1 MERSVIRDPSLYS
14 RTTCRFAALH
24 PGTML
29 LRKNR
34 RPLEEKVMM
43 ALIETLLAVTI
54 ILASLVGAGRS
65 TEMVEVAPGVFV
77 TKKAY
82 PVQANEQPFF
92 GFIQK
97 TPEVRDADAKFT
109 AGAISAM
116 GNKDKAADEIL
127 ARGWSALSA
136 GDNVTAARRFN
147 QAYLVDPGRSGVYH
161 SFAALVHARFNDANY
176 AEELFRIAK
185 TRPNPMP
192 TLNADFGRLL
202 LIAKR
207 GRDAQPLLE
216 QAVKDTPEFAAAW
229 SNLAFARYY
238 NGDRAG
244 ACVAAIEASRQSN
257 TSAIQADLAILK
269 TTAKCD

>member
-1 MERSVIRDPSLYS
+1 LQVI
-14 RTTCRFAALH
+14 
-24 PGTML
+24 G
-29 LRKNR
+29 K
-34 RPLEEKVMM
+34 KVMM
-43 ALIETLLAVTI
+43 ALIKTLLAVTVM
-54 ILASLVGAGRS
+54 LASLVGAGQS
-65 TEMVEVAPGVFV
+65 AEMVEVAPGVFV
-77 TKKAY
+77 SKKVY
-82 PVQANEQPFF
+82 PAQSNEQPFF
-92 GFIQK
+92 GFIHK
-97 TPEVRDADAKFT
+97 TPELRDADAKFA

-136 GDNVTAARRFN
+136 GDNVTAGRRFN

-161 SFAALVHARFNDANY
+161 SFAALVHSRFHDADY

-207 GRDAQPLLE
+207 AQEAQPLLE
-216 QAVKDTPEFAAAW
+216 QAVKDTPEFADAW

-238 NGDRAG
+238 NGDRGG
-244 ACVAAIEASRQSN
+244 ACVAATEASRRSN
-257 TSAIQADLAILK
+257 TPAIQADLAVLK
-269 TTAKCD
+269 TTAKCN

>member
-1 MERSVIRDPSLYS
+1 MERSVIRDPSLYF
-14 RTTCRFAALH
+14 RTTCRFAAPH

-34 RPLEEKVMM
+34 GPLEEKVMM
-43 ALIETLLAVTI
+43 ALIETLLAVTF

-77 TKKAY
+77 TKKVY

-97 TPEVRDADAKFT
+97 TPEIRDVDAKFT